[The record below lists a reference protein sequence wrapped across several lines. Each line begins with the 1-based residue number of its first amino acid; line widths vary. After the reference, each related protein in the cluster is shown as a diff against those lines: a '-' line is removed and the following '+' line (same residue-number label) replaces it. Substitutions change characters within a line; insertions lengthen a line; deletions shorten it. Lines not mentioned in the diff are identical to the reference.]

1 LPIPFDPDKLF
12 FNNLLIIFIIIKEKF
27 TKFPGVEGHN
37 RGGRMKSFN
46 VEKLKK
52 AVAVLIDET
61 KTGET
66 GDIADTLM
74 ASHFRNAYKIVL
86 AKINDIEKEDA

>member
-1 LPIPFDPDKLF
+1 
-12 FNNLLIIFIIIKEKF
+12 
-27 TKFPGVEGHN
+27 
-37 RGGRMKSFN
+37 MKSFN